1 MSGGKQGMG
10 SLLQD
15 EQELENDMFDIF
27 SNPQSEM
34 HMEKGKT
41 QEILSEIPISD
52 DSPIE
57 FKIASQS
64 TEYLMMPVTMMEGD
78 LQIFRENGDPIDDTD
93 DFTVTP
99 MLCNTMFKQ
108 IECQI
113 NG

>member
-1 MSGGKQGMG
+1 MSGGKHGMG

-15 EQELENDMFDIF
+15 EQDLDNDMFDIF
-27 SNPQSEM
+27 SSPQGDV

-41 QEILSEIPISD
+41 QEILSEISISD
-52 DSPIE
+52 ESPVE
-57 FKIASQS
+57 FRIASQAS
-64 TEYLMMPVTMMEGD
+64 EYLMMPVIMMEGD
-78 LQIFRENGDPIDDTD
+78 IQIFRENGDAIDNTD

-99 MLCNTMFKQ
+99 LLCNTMFKQ